1 MNHTDCCP
9 ALALFVLGDVERARV
24 AAEMCEWAAL
34 QRLFDEEEGDEGQA
48 RGDP

>member
-1 MNHTDCCP
+1 MAEHTDCCP

-34 QRLFDEEEGDEGQA
+34 QRLFDEEEGNAG
-48 RGDP
+48 